1 MVGSGIFLGPYGV
14 CCDWGVGSSGGVS
27 RGMPV
32 KAAAKPKAGA
42 KLTAK
47 EFERKYGA
55 MVSREFSDV
64 ATPRMLRNALS
75 ERRPAIEVS
84 EGMLKVWFSN
94 FRSPA
99 GGEKVSSARE
109 LNEKYGD
116 VVAELAK
123 TYASGYLLAKALR
136 ARDPPVVASDG
147 VVRVWLRR
155 YRVDVPSMNT
165 EQKPEMPV
173 D

>member
-1 MVGSGIFLGPYGV
+1 M
-14 CCDWGVGSSGGVS
+14 
-27 RGMPV
+27 
-32 KAAAKPKAGA
+32 
-42 KLTAK
+42 
-47 EFERKYGA
+47 
-55 MVSREFSDV
+55 REYSDV
-64 ATPRMLRNALS
+64 GTARLLRNALKA
-75 ERRPAIEVS
+75 RVPPIEVS
-84 EGMLKVWFSN
+84 DGVLKVWFSN
-94 FRSPA
+94 FRLPA
-99 GGEKVSSARE
+99 GGEKVSTARE

-123 TYASGYLLAKALR
+123 TYASSYLLGKALR

>member
-1 MVGSGIFLGPYGV
+1 
-14 CCDWGVGSSGGVS
+14 
-27 RGMPV
+27 MP
-32 KAAAKPKAGA
+32 AKPGA
-42 KLTAK
+42 KLTAA

-55 MVSREFSDV
+55 MVSREYSDV

-84 EGMLKVWFSN
+84 ERMLKVWFSN

-123 TYASGYLLAKALR
+123 TYASSYLLGKALR

-155 YRVDVPSMNT
+155 YRFDVPSMNT
-165 EQKPEMPV
+165 ASEQEMPV
-173 D
+173 E